1 MDDLVVSFIAAGFN
15 HSAVISKEVS
25 VIVRALSL
33 FHFNLVRESCLRLE
47 MVNI

>member
-25 VIVRALSL
+25 VIVRGMP
-33 FHFNLVRESCLRLE
+33 FHFDLVRESCLHLE
-47 MVNI
+47 MVSI